1 MHGAAVP
8 FLLYFPGFSTIR
20 IGEPHSIIQ
29 KIRKKCAKKL
39 YVNHDLSQVLQGLK
53 INIFEKTFDQEHLHF
68 YSSLALC
75 EPLA

>member
-20 IGEPHSIIQ
+20 IGEPRSIIQ
-29 KIRKKCAKKL
+29 KIRKMQKKL

-53 INIFEKTFDQEHLHF
+53 INIFEKNFDQEHLHF
-68 YSSLALC
+68 FSSLALG